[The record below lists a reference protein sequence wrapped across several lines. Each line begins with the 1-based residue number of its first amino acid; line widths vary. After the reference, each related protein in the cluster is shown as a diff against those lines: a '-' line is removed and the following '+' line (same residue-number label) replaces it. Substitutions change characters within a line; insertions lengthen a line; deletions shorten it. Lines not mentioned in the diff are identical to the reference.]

1 MQLFSILIDVVGPVF
16 LVAFVG
22 YVWSRRGAPFDPRFI
37 ALMVTSV
44 ATPSM
49 VVDSLS
55 TSGLQTGALGAIALA
70 SLLCHAL
77 SLGAGWLFVRAVGQP
92 TTVFVPAL
100 TFPNTGNMG
109 LPLGMF
115 AFGQSGLA
123 LSIGY
128 YAVASLLQFTVG
140 QSIAAKQIDPRA
152 LLRMPLIWAIAF
164 GLFLALTGLQ
174 LPNVASRGLH
184 ILGGLMVPLMLL
196 SLGHSLARLRF
207 SSLGRGL
214 MFSTARLFG
223 GFAIGWLVATLL
235 GLDGLAR
242 GVVVVQS
249 SMPSAVYNYMF
260 AERFG
265 NQPEEVAGVVVVST
279 LMAIPLL
286 PIFMWTVM

>member
-115 AFGQSGLA
+115 AFGPPGLA

-140 QSIAAKQIDPRA
+140 QSIAAKEIDPRA
-152 LLRMPLIWAIAF
+152 LLKMPLIWAIAF

-174 LPNVASRGLH
+174 LPSVASRGLH

-196 SLGHSLARLRF
+196 SLGYSLARLKF
-207 SSLGRGL
+207 SSLGRGV

-223 GFAIGWLVATLL
+223 GFAIGWLVATVL

-286 PIFMWTVM
+286 PVFMSTVM

>member
-49 VVDSLS
+49 VIDSLS

-77 SLGAGWLFVRAVGQP
+77 SLGAGWLFVRAVGQT
-92 TTVFVPAL
+92 TTVFLPAL

-115 AFGQSGLA
+115 AFGQPGLA

-223 GFAIGWLVATLL
+223 GFAIGWLVATML

>member
-49 VVDSLS
+49 VIDSLS

>member
-49 VVDSLS
+49 VIDSLS

-92 TTVFVPAL
+92 TTVFLPAL

-115 AFGQSGLA
+115 AFGQPGLA

-223 GFAIGWLVATLL
+223 GFAIGWLVATML

-286 PIFMWTVM
+286 PVFMSTVM

>member
-49 VVDSLS
+49 VIDSLS

-92 TTVFVPAL
+92 TTVFLPAL

-115 AFGQSGLA
+115 AFGQPGLA

-196 SLGHSLARLRF
+196 SLGHSLARLR
-207 SSLGRGL
+207 
-214 MFSTARLFG
+214 A
-223 GFAIGWLVATLL
+223 
-235 GLDGLAR
+235 
-242 GVVVVQS
+242 
-249 SMPSAVYNYMF
+249 
-260 AERFG
+260 
-265 NQPEEVAGVVVVST
+265 
-279 LMAIPLL
+279 
-286 PIFMWTVM
+286 

>member
-109 LPLGMF
+109 LPLTLF
-115 AFGQSGLA
+115 AFGP
-123 LSIGY
+123 
-128 YAVASLLQFTVG
+128 AV
-140 QSIAAKQIDPRA
+140 
-152 LLRMPLIWAIAF
+152 
-164 GLFLALTGLQ
+164 LFL
-174 LPNVASRGLH
+174 
-184 ILGGLMVPLMLL
+184 
-196 SLGHSLARLRF
+196 
-207 SSLGRGL
+207 
-214 MFSTARLFG
+214 
-223 GFAIGWLVATLL
+223 
-235 GLDGLAR
+235 
-242 GVVVVQS
+242 
-249 SMPSAVYNYMF
+249 F
-260 AERFG
+260 AERW
-265 NQPEEVAGVVVVST
+265 QRLHPAPDAPS
-279 LMAIPLL
+279 AK
-286 PIFMWTVM
+286 

>member
-92 TTVFVPAL
+92 TTVFLPAL

-115 AFGQSGLA
+115 AFGQPGLA

-223 GFAIGWLVATLL
+223 GFAIGWLVATML

>member
-16 LVAFVG
+16 LVALVG
-22 YVWSRRGAPFDPRFI
+22 YVWSQRGAPFDPRFI

-49 VVDSLS
+49 VIDSLS

-115 AFGQSGLA
+115 AFGPPGLA

-174 LPNVASRGLH
+174 LPSVASRGLH

-196 SLGHSLARLRF
+196 SLGYSLARLKF
-207 SSLGRGL
+207 SSLGRGV

-279 LMAIPLL
+279 LMSIPLL
-286 PIFMWTVM
+286 PIFMSTVM

>member
-16 LVAFVG
+16 LVALVG
-22 YVWSRRGAPFDPRFI
+22 YIWSRRGAPFDPRFI
-37 ALMVTSV
+37 ALLVTSV

-49 VVDSLS
+49 VIDSLS

-115 AFGQSGLA
+115 AFGPPGLA

-140 QSIAAKQIDPRA
+140 QSIAAKEIDPRA
-152 LLRMPLIWAIAF
+152 LLKMPLIWAIAF

-174 LPNVASRGLH
+174 LPSVASRGLH

-196 SLGHSLARLRF
+196 SLGYSLARLKF
-207 SSLGRGL
+207 SSLGRGV

-223 GFAIGWLVATLL
+223 GFAIGWLVATVL

-286 PIFMWTVM
+286 PVFMSTVM